1 MHYNKIPGNR
11 LSRISA
17 LSAEGGAIASS
28 LGLREIY
35 YSPFLI
41 YKTRVINMPQRF
53 FILRYYF

>member
-1 MHYNKIPGNR
+1 MYYNKIPGNP

-17 LSAEGGAIASS
+17 LSAESGAIASS

-41 YKTRVINMPQRF
+41 YKTRVTNMPQKL
-53 FILRYYF
+53 FILGYYF

>member
-1 MHYNKIPGNR
+1 MYYNKIPGNS

-17 LSAEGGAIASS
+17 LSTDGGAIASS

-41 YKTRVINMPQRF
+41 YKTRVINMPQSL
-53 FILRYYF
+53 FI

>member
-28 LGLREIY
+28 LGLRGDFY
-35 YSPFLI
+35 YSPSW
-41 YKTRVINMPQRF
+41 
-53 FILRYYF
+53 FIRPG